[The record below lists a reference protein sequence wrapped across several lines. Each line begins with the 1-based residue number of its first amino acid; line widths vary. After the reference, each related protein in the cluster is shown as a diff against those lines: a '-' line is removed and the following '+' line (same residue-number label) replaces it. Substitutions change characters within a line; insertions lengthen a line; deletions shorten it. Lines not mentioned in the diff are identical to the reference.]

1 MSAQV
6 TQPQQHSEQQQHQY
20 FYQQMQV
27 GPSIPTTRKPQ
38 IPAFGHPLANV
49 LPPQPSQPLLQQHQQ
64 LHQQQGARTKDTT
77 VTTVTHQDINGVN
90 TVALKDMDHA
100 QMQQMSGYETYV

>member
-49 LPPQPSQPLLQQHQQ
+49 LPPQPSQPLPPQPLQGH
-64 LHQQQGARTKDTT
+64 GARTKDS

-90 TVALKDMDHA
+90 TVALKDLDHA
-100 QMQQMSGYETYV
+100 QMTQMSGYETYV